1 MVKRK
6 RQRTSMPASGAGLV
20 RYMDEEGRGI
30 KFRPEHVFYS
40 IAALIIF
47 EILLKAGF
55 I

>member
-6 RQRTSMPASGAGLV
+6 RRKSSMPASGAGLV